1 MLELKVIVGST
12 RAGRFSELLVPWIT
26 KTVETYG
33 EFNLEVID
41 LREYQM
47 PFFDAAVSPAY
58 IENGDYGHG
67 VVNTFAQKIATA
79 DAVVM
84 ITPEY
89 NHGYSAVLKN
99 AIDSV
104 YREWNNKPLGI
115 VSYGSAG
122 GARAVEQLRQV
133 AIELQMAPIRN
144 GVHVMAP
151 WLLTENDGSLKA
163 GVLDSYTASLES
175 QLAQLHWWANAL
187 SVARK
192 AT

>member
-12 RAGRFSELLVPWIT
+12 RPGRFSELLLPWLST
-26 KTVETYG
+26 AVAKHDG
-33 EFNLEVID
+33 FKLEILD
-41 LREYQM
+41 LRDYQM
-47 PFFDAAVSPAY
+47 PFFEAAVSPAY
-58 IENGDYGHG
+58 IENADYG
-67 VVNTFAQKIATA
+67 NSEINRFAAKISDA
-79 DAVVM
+79 DAVIM

-89 NHGYSAVLKN
+89 NHGYSAILKN

-133 AIELQMAPIRN
+133 GIELQMAPIRN

-151 WLLTENDGSLKA
+151 WLLTDADGSLKE
-163 GVLDSYTASLES
+163 GVLDGYTASLDA
-175 QLAQLHWWANAL
+175 QLTQLHWWAVAL
-187 SVARK
+187 KQARQAK
-192 AT
+192 